1 MPAVGEPRRT
11 RVLLVDD
18 QELFLETAKAVLA
31 ADARIDV
38 VGVARDGAAAIEL
51 AETLEPDL
59 VLMDIVMP
67 GIDGVEATRAIRDRC
82 PGARVV
88 MLTGRSSRSEE
99 EGSGEA
105 GAIGYLRK
113 DELSSPRLADSLIA
127 LVELS

>member
-1 MPAVGEPRRT
+1 MRLAEPVQVRARLAAEVEHVLEPGRPDERRPRSAPLEEGVGRDCRSVGEA
-11 RVLLVDD
+11 VDR
-18 QELFLETAKAVLA
+18 L
-31 ADARIDV
+31 R
-38 VGVARDGAAAIEL
+38 
-51 AETLEPDL
+51 P
-59 VLMDIVMP
+59 
-67 GIDGVEATRAIRDRC
+67 DRC

-88 MLTGRSSRSEE
+88 MLTGRSGRSEE